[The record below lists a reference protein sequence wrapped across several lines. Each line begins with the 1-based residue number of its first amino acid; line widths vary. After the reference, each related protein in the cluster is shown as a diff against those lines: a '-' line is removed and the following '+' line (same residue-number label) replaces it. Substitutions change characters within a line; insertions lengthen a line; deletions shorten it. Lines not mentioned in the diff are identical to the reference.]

1 MGNGLQGNKNPEEV
15 DSPTTDSNRN
25 NKVLEICTN
34 KN

>member
-25 NKVLEICTN
+25 KVLEICTN